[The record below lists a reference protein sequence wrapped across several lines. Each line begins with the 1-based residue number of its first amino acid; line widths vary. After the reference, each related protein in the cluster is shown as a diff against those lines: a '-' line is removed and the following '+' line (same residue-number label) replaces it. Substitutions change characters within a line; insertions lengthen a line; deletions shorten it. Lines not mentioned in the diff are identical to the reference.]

1 MRTLALVPA
10 RAGSKG
16 IPHKNTRLFR
26 GAPLLTHAVRVGL
39 ATCDQ
44 TIVSTDD
51 PATGLIGAAYGA
63 TVLMRPAELAQD
75 ETPMLAVIQHALK
88 HAAGAPDVVV
98 LLQPSSPS
106 PRRAEY
112 VREALRLLEETG
124 ADSVVSLVEVPSHY
138 HPLFASEIHS
148 GRVGPYMIGGWNVHR
163 RQDVGPPAYFR
174 NGTLYVTRR
183 ERIERGSLYGHDC
196 RPLIIPPHESVTLD
210 TEDDWL
216 LAEAKHG

>member
-1 MRTLALVPA
+1 MRTLALIPA

-51 PATGLIGAAYGA
+51 AATALIAAAYGA

-75 ETPMLAVIQHALK
+75 ETPMLAVLQHALRNV
-88 HAAGAPDVVV
+88 AQQPDVVV
-98 LLQPSSPS
+98 LLQPSSPTA
-106 PRRAEY
+106 RRVEH
-112 VREALRLLEETG
+112 VREALRMM
-124 ADSVVSLVEVPSHY
+124 ANPDVDSVISLVSIPPHY
-138 HPLFASEIHS
+138 SPDYAVHLVD
-148 GRVGPYMIGGWNVHR
+148 GRWVAPMTRLTR
-163 RQDVGPPAYFR
+163 RQDARPAYYR
-174 NGTLYVTRR
+174 DGSVYAIRR
-183 ERIERGSLYGHDC
+183 WVIQEGDIYG
-196 RPLIIPPHESVTLD
+196 PMALSLIIPPHESVTLD